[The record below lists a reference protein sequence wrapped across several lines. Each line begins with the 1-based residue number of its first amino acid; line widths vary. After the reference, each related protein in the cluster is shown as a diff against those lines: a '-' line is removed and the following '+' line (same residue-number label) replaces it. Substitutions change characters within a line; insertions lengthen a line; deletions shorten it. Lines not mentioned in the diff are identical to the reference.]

1 MRRSLN
7 IHATTSQNVT
17 LDSLMLK
24 VFQSMARKKDSGLTS
39 DDIIVAMRRQNPYKF
54 ISNDVYDLI
63 HSALGTE
70 GVDVTS
76 FRNFAARIISENV
89 ENYLNEYMEALQVG
103 NEGCLTRYRLE
114 MLFCQEIGAKI
125 SHTDE
130 AFDSLE
136 DDSVITVETL
146 WRLLEDRRRLLSS
159 LVRHIFR
166 TEINADCGDDILD
179 RFTSTTADMLSKRR
193 SHRCSCCNLL

>member
-89 ENYLNEYMEALQVG
+89 ENYLNEYMEALQ
-103 NEGCLTRYRLE
+103 
-114 MLFCQEIGAKI
+114 
-125 SHTDE
+125 
-130 AFDSLE
+130 
-136 DDSVITVETL
+136 
-146 WRLLEDRRRLLSS
+146 
-159 LVRHIFR
+159 
-166 TEINADCGDDILD
+166 INADCGDDILD

-193 SHRCSCCNLL
+193 SRRCSCCNLL